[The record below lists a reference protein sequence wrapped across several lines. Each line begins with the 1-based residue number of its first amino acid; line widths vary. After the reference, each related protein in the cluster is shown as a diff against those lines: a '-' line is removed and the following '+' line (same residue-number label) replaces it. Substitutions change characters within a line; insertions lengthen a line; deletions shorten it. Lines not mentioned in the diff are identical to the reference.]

1 MVVVVVFVEQKRIL
15 LEEVIGQ
22 KSLAMC
28 EYFGQLFSR
37 LAEKE
42 RGKRNELLSNT
53 YFIPII
59 NIVNRVLVLIE

>member
-1 MVVVVVFVEQKRIL
+1 MVVVFVEQKRIL

-37 LAEKE
+37 LAERE
-42 RGKRNELLSNT
+42 RSKMAELLSNT